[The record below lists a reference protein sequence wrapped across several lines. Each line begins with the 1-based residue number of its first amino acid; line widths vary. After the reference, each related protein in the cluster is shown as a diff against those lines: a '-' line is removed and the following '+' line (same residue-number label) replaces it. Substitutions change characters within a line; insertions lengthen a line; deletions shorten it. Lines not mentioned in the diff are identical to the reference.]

1 MTEKEQ
7 YELLLE
13 LKDLAEWMQ
22 NSAPGF
28 DVEEYRS
35 LEEQIKSLNQES
47 GDFYEV
53 IIEIHFNNG
62 RYIILHN

>member
-13 LKDLAEWMQ
+13 LKYLAEWMQ

-28 DVEEYRS
+28 DV
-35 LEEQIKSLNQES
+35 
-47 GDFYEV
+47 
-53 IIEIHFNNG
+53 
-62 RYIILHN
+62 